1 MAQVGGYQVGR
12 WIWMVSTIVVSYW
25 TGMQCK
31 MFPIHTSSSI
41 LIGVL
46 VGATSLW
53 HCMVCCGSFTE
64 NNANREWT
72 LWQED
77 VVVLFADVKSRGYNE
92 NTHSG
97 K

>member
-1 MAQVGGYQVGR
+1 MGQEYNE
-12 WIWMVSTIVVSYW
+12 
-25 TGMQCK
+25 K

-53 HCMVCCGSFTE
+53 PCMVFCGSFTE
-64 NNANREWT
+64 NNAN
-72 LWQED
+72 
-77 VVVLFADVKSRGYNE
+77 GNE
-92 NTHSG
+92 HSA